1 MRALATL
8 AVSTSFLALAVG
20 CAGVGDGPTSL
31 VATSSPDA
39 SSAESGPVT
48 RPAGGSCTTDIT
60 IVPARPGYAFSLD
73 ITGVCQLAHLGRT
86 TMVIEQD
93 FAFDGSIVNATT
105 HTAANGDL
113 LLSTWYSAPG
123 ESTFDGID
131 AVFAGTETYVGGSG
145 RFADAS
151 GSSRVQGTA
160 FLNVA
165 TGAFTGA
172 YTTRGTIA
180 Y

>member
-1 MRALATL
+1 MCVLAKQT
-8 AVSTSFLALAVG
+8 ASMFLAFACG
-20 CAGVGDGPTSL
+20 CAGVGDGPTAL
-31 VATSSPDA
+31 VAPSTLGA
-39 SSAESGPVT
+39 SSAASGPVS
-48 RPAGGSCTTDIT
+48 RPAGGSCTTEIT
-60 IVPARPGYAFSLD
+60 GAPTRLGYALSLH

-86 TMVIEQD
+86 TLVIQQD
-93 FAFDGSIVNATT
+93 FAFDGSIVNSTT

-113 LLSTWYSAPG
+113 LLSDWYSAPG
-123 ESTFDGID
+123 ENTFDGIN
-131 AVFAGTETYVGGSG
+131 AVFAGTESYVGGTG
-145 RFADAS
+145 RFAHAS

-160 FLNVA
+160 VVDVA

>member
-8 AVSTSFLALAVG
+8 AVSTSFFALAVG
-20 CAGVGDGPTSL
+20 CAGGGDAPTAL
-31 VATSSPDA
+31 VAPSTPDA
-39 SSAESGPVT
+39 SSARSGPVA
-48 RPAGGSCTTDIT
+48 RPAGGSCTTVIT
-60 IVPARPGYAFSLD
+60 AVATRPGYVLSLD
-73 ITGVCQLAHLGRT
+73 MTGVCRLAHLGRT
-86 TMVIEQD
+86 TMVIQQD
-93 FAFDGSIVNATT
+93 FSADGSIVNSTT

-123 ESTFDGID
+123 ESTSDGVN
-131 AVFAGTETYVGGSG
+131 AVFAGTETYVGGTG
-145 RFADAS
+145 RFANVS

-160 FLNVA
+160 GVNLS

-172 YTTRGTIA
+172 YTTRGTIT